1 MSTIPLVDLEPSD
14 PDHWVVVNEE
24 ETGNHTHGVVDFEDD
39 HLVLHGE
46 FERDGNNSTS
56 VRSRSISAP
65 LGSLNGIGL
74 LVRGDG
80 REYHCDLRVTQQA
93 NGGTQTWTAVFE
105 TMAGAVSEV
114 RLPFTAFRDAQG
126 TALSDSPTFPDGI
139 HSIGFTL
146 ADGHHG
152 EFRLE
157 VLAVV
162 GY

>member
-24 ETGNHTHGVVDFEDD
+24 VTGSHTHGVVDFEDD

-46 FERDGNNSTS
+46 FENDGANSTS
-56 VRSRSISAP
+56 VRSRSLLAP
-65 LGSLNGIGL
+65 LKSLNGIGL

-80 REYHCDLRVTQQA
+80 REYHCDLRVTPTDD
-93 NGGTQTWTAVFE
+93 GPTRMWTAVFE
-105 TMAGAVSEV
+105 TMGGKVSEV
-114 RLPFTAFRDAQG
+114 RLPFAAFKAADGSNPAE
-126 TALSDSPTFPDGI
+126 TFPDGVG
-139 HSIGFTL
+139 SIGFTL

>member
-1 MSTIPLVDLEPSD
+1 MSTIPLVDLEQVD
-14 PDHWVVVNEE
+14 PNEWVVVNEE
-24 ETGNHTHGVVDFEDD
+24 VTGSHTHGMVNFEDD

-46 FERDGNNSTS
+46 FETDGANSTS
-56 VRSRSISAP
+56 VRSRSLLSP
-65 LGSLNGIGL
+65 LSSVNGIGL
-74 LVRGDG
+74 MVRGDG
-80 REYHCDLRVTQQA
+80 REYHCDLRIEAEDGEAT
-93 NGGTQTWTAVFE
+93 TWTAIFE
-105 TMAGAVSEV
+105 TMAGQVSEV
-114 RLPFTAFRDAQG
+114 RLPLAAFR
-126 TALSDSPTFPDGI
+126 TADGRTAGEGFPDGI

>member
-1 MSTIPLVDLEPSD
+1 MSTIPLVDLEPTD

-24 ETGNHTHGVVDFEDD
+24 VTGSHTHGVVDFEDD

-46 FERDGNNSTS
+46 FESDGANSTS
-56 VRSRSISAP
+56 VRSRSLLAP
-65 LGSLNGIGL
+65 LSSFSGIGL

-80 REYHCDLRVTQQA
+80 REYHCDLRVTPQGDNVEQV
-93 NGGTQTWTAVFE
+93 WTAVFE
-105 TMAGAVSEV
+105 TMAGALSEV
-114 RLPFTAFRDAQG
+114 RLPFTAFQRADGSASTG
-126 TALSDSPTFPDGI
+126 TLPDGI
-139 HSIGFTL
+139 TSIGFTL